1 MTNHKKLRRSQ
12 QNRLIG
18 GVLGGIADYFGWNVT
33 LTRIIFILIAL
44 SPFPGI
50 LFYILAWILI
60 PDAQDSKISKDNYY
74 KDITPDD

>member
-44 SPFPGI
+44 SSFPGI

>member
-33 LTRIIFILIAL
+33 LTRIIFILITL